1 MIMGR
6 SARNKV
12 ARHKR
17 IMEALQ
23 INAAVRVGELAEALG
38 VSGETIRRDLA
49 ELGNEGAVSRTFGGA
64 VAKPVLHEPN
74 WRVRHDALR
83 QERRVI
89 AEHAVKFVQPGDVL
103 ILETGSTVMHLAEA
117 LANGA
122 RDLSVITS
130 SLEVALVLARNNSI
144 QVHMC
149 PGILDAREGSVVG
162 TEAEDFLERYNAT
175 TAFVG
180 STGITAA
187 GLQESHT
194 GIAGVKCTMLSR
206 AKKRVVLLD
215 HSKFDQTSLVTAC
228 PLTDFDV
235 MISDQAPT
243 GELAAALDHAGV
255 AIIA

>member
-1 MIMGR
+1 MGR

-23 INAAVRVGELAEALG
+23 VNAAVRVGELAEALG
-38 VSGETIRRDLA
+38 VSGETIRRDLS

-83 QERRVI
+83 AERGII
-89 AEHAVKFVQPGDVL
+89 AELAFKLVHPGDVL

-117 LANGA
+117 LANNG

-130 SLEVALVLARNNSI
+130 SLEVALVLGRNNAI
-144 QVHMC
+144 EVHLC

-162 TEAEDFLERYNAT
+162 AEAEDFLERYNAT

-180 STGITAA
+180 STGITTA

-194 GIAGVKCTMLSR
+194 GIAAVKCTMLSR

-235 MISDQAPT
+235 MISDRPP
-243 GELAAALDHAGV
+243 GGDLAAALEAAGV
-255 AIIA
+255 SVVT

>member
-1 MIMGR
+1 MGR

-12 ARHKR
+12 KRHKR
-17 IMEALQ
+17 ILEALQ
-23 INAAVRVGELAEALG
+23 INAAVRVRELAEELG

-74 WRVRHDALR
+74 WRDRHNAFR
-83 QERRVI
+83 AERHAI
-89 AEHAVKFVQPGDVL
+89 AEHAAKLVAPGDVL

-117 LANGA
+117 LASGA

-130 SLEVALVLARNNSI
+130 SLEVALVLARNNAI

-180 STGITAA
+180 STGITSA

-194 GIAGVKCTMLSR
+194 GIAAVKCTMLSR

-228 PLTDFDV
+228 PLTDFDI
-235 MISDQAPT
+235 MISDRPPE
-243 GELAAALDHAGV
+243 GDLAIALEQAGV
-255 AIIA
+255 HLIS

>member
-1 MIMGR
+1 MGR

-74 WRVRHDALR
+74 WRIRHDEFRAER
-83 QERRVI
+83 QRI
-89 AEHAVKFVQPGDVL
+89 AEQAMKLVTPGDVL

-122 RDLSVITS
+122 RDLSIITS
-130 SLEVALVLARNNSI
+130 SLEAALVLARNNAV
-144 QVHMC
+144 QVHVC
-149 PGILDAREGSVVG
+149 PGILDSREGSVVG

-180 STGITAA
+180 STGITRM

-194 GIAGVKCTMLSR
+194 GIAAVKCTMLSR

-228 PLTDFDV
+228 PLTDFDI

-243 GELAAALDHAGV
+243 GELAAGLDHAGV
-255 AIIA
+255 TVIV